1 LEYFVKHPSK
11 LAELQENNQIHSIFE
26 IIFTALA
33 NVSIYSSKELVRLLK
48 LMVYFGVEREDV
60 WKNLLTKANLLFSN
74 HNELEE
80 AYASVSIVM
89 TIFLNRTFNDLASKA
104 MVLQLK
110 KKLLRNLDS
119 LDVKDCVRLFVLIAE
134 R

>member
-1 LEYFVKHPSK
+1 MEYFVKHPSK

-104 MVLQLK
+104 MVL
-110 KKLLRNLDS
+110 
-119 LDVKDCVRLFVLIAE
+119 
-134 R
+134 

>member
-1 LEYFVKHPSK
+1 
-11 LAELQENNQIHSIFE
+11 
-26 IIFTALA
+26 
-33 NVSIYSSKELVRLLK
+33 
-48 LMVYFGVEREDV
+48 MVYFGVEREDV

-74 HNELEE
+74 RNELEE

-134 R
+134 RSMFLDPL